1 VYVVPQTSVINNDQ
15 GKFVYVA
22 DANNQVAI
30 KPIVTGNWVGE
41 NWVVMSGLNAGDKVI
56 TDNII
61 KLRPGSPV
69 SPHAPGTAPGAPNG
83 AAPANG
89 KQPPAKP
96 EATKTQTPANKA

>member
-1 VYVVPQTSVINNDQ
+1 
-15 GKFVYVA
+15 
-22 DANNQVAI
+22 
-30 KPIVTGNWVGE
+30 
-41 NWVVMSGLNAGDKVI
+41 VI